1 MCATT
6 RRTPKAPAASYVQVL
21 PSASRGMLQVR
32 RQPNAQTG
40 RRRALGAL
48 RLVTVY
54 GQVTG
59 MVAARLALAPI
70 PIGLGKLGTAIRR
83 NWPHRLPAL
92 TASVRSS
99 CRYSRTS
106 FSSSRG
112 TSRAR
117 FWPIRESFHQLRL
130 SQISPPAGFGR
141 LMWTAR
147 VLSPNSGAA
156 VGVVRAQIL
165 AIYAGCCGATRRLMP
180 ECGNIR
186 ALCLPG
192 CDGA

>member
-1 MCATT
+1 MC
-6 RRTPKAPAASYVQVL
+6 KSCHLPAEECCRSDD
-21 PSASRGMLQVR
+21 
-32 RQPNAQTG
+32 QPNAQTG
-40 RRRALGAL
+40 RRRALGGPQAGN
-48 RLVTVY
+48 RIWSSDRAWSQRGSRWRRSRSVWES
-54 GQVTG
+54 
-59 MVAARLALAPI
+59 LAPRF
-70 PIGLGKLGTAIRR
+70 GR
-83 NWPHRLPAL
+83 NWPYRLPAL

-180 ECGNIR
+180 ECGDIR

-192 CDGA
+192 CDGSVKPCC